1 MKILLAPAK
10 KMIVNDDDV
19 TPRGLPVCIRETEE
33 LLRRLRGMSQEQLA
47 ETWKCSDRLMREN
60 TARLERMELYSR
72 LTPAVYAYVGLA
84 YQHLCAGGMSDEE
97 IGYLQEHLRIL
108 SGFYGILRPL
118 DGVTPYRLEMQA
130 VMPGYGDLYA
140 FWGDRLYKELKDDV
154 IVDLASKEYSRSIV
168 PYLKDTD
175 RYIEIVFAEY
185 VKGKPVTKGT
195 MAKMARGEMVSW
207 MAQNAVTDPDQLK
220 RFDRGYAYSEEQSDP
235 SRYVFLRKE
244 GKQKR

>member
-33 LLRRLRGMSQEQLA
+33 LLRRLRGMSYEELA

-130 VMPGYGDLYA
+130 VLPGYGDLYS